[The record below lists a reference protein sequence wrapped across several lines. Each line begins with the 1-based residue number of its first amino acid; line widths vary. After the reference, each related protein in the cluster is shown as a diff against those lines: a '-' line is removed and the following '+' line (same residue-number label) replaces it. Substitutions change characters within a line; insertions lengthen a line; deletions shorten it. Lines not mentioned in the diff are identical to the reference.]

1 MAIYDHK
8 YGDLSYF
15 RVFRAWGGEEHQEYV
30 RIKRSRTAAFN
41 KAKEIDARFE
51 KAQKAHCLEQAL
63 LPSYHVREDGNIRGL
78 RRVLVKRKGRSPVD
92 VFELRVNV
100 PWESQIKRTTI
111 SISVHGAEKAFKL
124 SVDKICE
131 WYGLKPRSESRLA
144 MLACCAL
151 YLEKDVLKGAM
162 AENESTD
169 VKHTAKMTLVE
180 SEGDARISN
189 VAEQAYQKA
198 KDEIAH
204 IRGGLLK
211 NIKRFTA

>member
-8 YGDLSYF
+8 YGELSYF

-30 RIKRSRTAAFN
+30 RIKRSRNAAYT

-51 KAQKAHCLEQAL
+51 KAQKAYCLEQAL
-63 LPSYHVREDGNIRGL
+63 LPEYHVRPDGHIRGL
-78 RRVLVKRKGRSPVD
+78 RRVLVKRKGRTPAD
-92 VFELRVNV
+92 VLELRVNV

-144 MLACCAL
+144 MLACSAV
-151 YLEKDVLKGAM
+151 YLDKNVTEGGDQAS
-162 AENESTD
+162 ESI
-169 VKHTAKMTLVE
+169 KLVE
-180 SEGDARISN
+180 TEADENLSN

-198 KDEIAH
+198 KDEIAS
-204 IRGGLLK
+204 IRGGFLK
-211 NIKRFTA
+211 SIKRFTA

>member
-15 RVFRAWGGEEHQEYV
+15 RVFRAWGGEERQEYV
-30 RIKRSRTAAFN
+30 RIKRSRNAAYK
-41 KAKEIDARFE
+41 KAQEIDARFE

-63 LPSYHVREDGNIRGL
+63 LPEYHVRSDGHIRGL
-78 RRVLVKRKGRSPVD
+78 RRVLVKRKGRSPAD

-100 PWESQIKRTTI
+100 PWETQIKRTTI
-111 SISVHGAEKAFKL
+111 SIGVHGQEEAFKQ

-131 WYGLKPRSESRLA
+131 WYGLKPRSASKQA
-144 MLACCAL
+144 MMACSTL
-151 YLEKDVLKGAM
+151 YWQKDVMKDEQETGLKK
-162 AENESTD
+162 ENSM
-169 VKHTAKMTLVE
+169 KLVE
-180 SEGDARISN
+180 SELDESLSSS

-198 KDEIAH
+198 KDEIASL
-204 IRGGLLK
+204 RGGLLK

>member
-8 YGDLSYF
+8 YGELSYF

-30 RIKRSRTAAFN
+30 RIKRSRNAAYT

-51 KAQKAHCLEQAL
+51 KAQKAYCLEQAL
-63 LPSYHVREDGNIRGL
+63 LPEYHVRPDGHIRGL
-78 RRVLVKRKGRSPVD
+78 RRVLVKRKGRSPAD

-111 SISVHGAEKAFKL
+111 SISVHGADKAFKL

-131 WYGLKPRSESRLA
+131 WYGLKPRSESRAA
-144 MLACCAL
+144 MFACNAL
-151 YLEKDVLKGAM
+151 YLQKDVM
-162 AENESTD
+162 NDEQEQDTD
-169 VKHTAKMTLVE
+169 QQISKTMRLVE
-180 SEGDARISN
+180 SELDDNLSN

-198 KDEIAH
+198 KGEIAN
-204 IRGGLLK
+204 IRGGFLK
-211 NIKRFTA
+211 SIKRFTA

>member
-8 YGDLSYF
+8 YGELSYF

-30 RIKRSRTAAFN
+30 RIKRSRNAAYT

-51 KAQKAHCLEQAL
+51 RAQKAHCLEQAL
-63 LPSYHVREDGNIRGL
+63 LPGYHVRPDGHIRGL
-78 RRVLVKRKGRSPVD
+78 RRVLVKRKGRSPSD

-131 WYGLKPRSESRLA
+131 WYGLKPRSESRFA
-144 MLACCAL
+144 MMACSAL
-151 YLEKDVLKGAM
+151 YLKKDAM
-162 AENESTD
+162 NDEQGLEAERQKLN
-169 VKHTAKMTLVE
+169 KMTLVE
-180 SEGDARISN
+180 SETDENLSN

-198 KDEIAH
+198 KDEIAN

-211 NIKRFTA
+211 SIKRFTA

>member
-1 MAIYDHK
+1 MAIYDHQ
-8 YGDLSYF
+8 YGELSYF

-30 RIKRSRTAAFN
+30 RIKRSRNAAYT

-51 KAQKAHCLEQAL
+51 KAQKSYCLEHAL
-63 LPSYHVREDGNIRGL
+63 LPEHHVRPDGHIRGL

-124 SVDKICE
+124 SVDKICQ
-131 WYGLKPRSESRLA
+131 WYGLKPRSEPRVA
-144 MLACCAL
+144 MMACREL
-151 YLEKDVLKGAM
+151 YLKKDLMDHGQL
-162 AENESTD
+162 ESLNRELLNEM
-169 VKHTAKMTLVE
+169 KLVE
-180 SEGDARISN
+180 NNADENLSN

-198 KDEIAH
+198 KDEIANL
-204 IRGGLLK
+204 RGGFLK
-211 NIKRFTA
+211 SIKRFTA

>member
-8 YGDLSYF
+8 YGELSYF

-30 RIKRSRTAAFN
+30 RIKRSRNAAYT

-51 KAQKAHCLEQAL
+51 RAQKAYCLEQAL
-63 LPSYHVREDGNIRGL
+63 LPEYHVRPDGHIRGL
-78 RRVLVKRKGRSPVD
+78 RRVLVKRKGRSPSD

-111 SISVHGAEKAFKL
+111 SISVHGADKAFKL

-131 WYGLKPRSESRLA
+131 WYGLKPRSESKMV
-144 MLACCAL
+144 MLACTSL
-151 YLEKDVLKGAM
+151 YLNQGVVGDEQQVEQKAL
-162 AENESTD
+162 N
-169 VKHTAKMTLVE
+169 KMKLVE
-180 SEGDARISN
+180 SEDDENLSN

-198 KDEIAH
+198 KDEIAS

-211 NIKRFTA
+211 SIKRFTA